1 MRTRARDTFTRLALA
16 SALLSAA
23 LTPGL
28 AQTPVYEVPVDEQ
41 GRPVGDY
48 EAAELTGD
56 EGIPLLSAGELA
68 DLVGPI
74 ALYPDDL
81 LAIVLPA
88 STYPLQL
95 VEAHRFLDALADD
108 PSLKPDDDWDDS
120 VVALI
125 NYPEVVALLNED
137 LDWTWRLGEAV
148 VAQQADVVSAV
159 QGFRE
164 RAYAAGNLHSD
175 GRQLVARNDD
185 VIEITPVA
193 EDVIYV
199 PYYEPEKVVVYQPR
213 VVYHYHPRPYP
224 VYYYP
229 YPSWHSFH
237 SGFFWGVTTAYTIG
251 WLSDRV
257 HVHHHSYYGHP
268 YYGRSYRDRW
278 WYRRPSIHV
287 HNSIYVNRYD
297 YGRTHRYRHGDYWR
311 PRHHRRLHSSN
322 QRITRNRHYTDAGS
336 RPIPRTRPRASSRS
350 VSESRT
356 VHRPATV
363 HRSGDRRT
371 TVSGH
376 TVRRDAT
383 SHRSGSHRS
392 GDTTRNYSTRRDT
405 ATVTRQRSVSQKS
418 AGRGNIIRNDT
429 TREQRSSR
437 QRSAN
442 VESQRRVVRRAPSHP
457 VDRRAERQ
465 SQPSQV
471 RQAPSS
477 RPKVRQA
484 PSSRQRQ
491 EVAQTRAVRS
501 GVPRTRTAEPRAA
514 QTRASRSKTT
524 QPRTRQST
532 TTQSRQSARQVA
544 RRDDSHRHHRN
555 R

>member
-1 MRTRARDTFTRLALA
+1 MKTRARDTLTRLALA
-16 SALLSAA
+16 SALLSAT
-23 LTPGL
+23 LTPSL
-28 AQTPVYEVPVDEQ
+28 AQVPVDEQ
-41 GRPVGDY
+41 GRPIGDY
-48 EAAELTGD
+48 EATESTGD

-68 DLVGPI
+68 DLVAPI

-95 VEAHRFLDALADD
+95 VEAQRFLDALADD

-159 QGFRE
+159 QDFRE

-175 GRQLVARNDD
+175 GHQVVARNDD
-185 VIEITPVA
+185 VIEISPVA

-257 HVHHHSYYGHP
+257 HVYHHSYYGHP
-268 YYGRSYRDRW
+268 YYGRSYWDRW

-287 HNSIYVNRYD
+287 HNSIYVNRYN
-297 YGRTHRYRHGDYWR
+297 YGRTYRYRHGDYWR
-311 PRHHRRLHSSN
+311 PRYHRRLHSSN
-322 QRITRNRHYTDAGS
+322 QRITRNRYYTDAGS
-336 RPIPRTRPRASSRS
+336 RPIPRTTPRNTSRTGSRS
-350 VSESRT
+350 VSQSTT
-356 VHRPATV
+356 VSRPATV

-376 TVRRDAT
+376 TLRRDAR
-383 SHRSGSHRS
+383 SNRSGN
-392 GDTTRNYSTRRDT
+392 TKRNYSTRHNT
-405 ATVTRQRSVSQKS
+405 ATVTRQRKVSRESVN
-418 AGRGNIIRNDT
+418 RGNIIRNDV
-429 TREQRSSR
+429 TRQ
-437 QRSAN
+437 QRSAG
-442 VESQRRVVRRAPSHP
+442 VETQRRVVRRAPANT
-457 VDRRAERQ
+457 VDRRTERQ
-465 SQPSQV
+465 SRPPQV
-471 RQAPSS
+471 RQVPSS
-477 RPKVRQA
+477 RPQVRQA

-491 EVAQTRAVRS
+491 EVTQTRATRS
-501 GVPRTRTAEPRAA
+501 NVSRTRTPERRA
-514 QTRASRSKTT
+514 T
-524 QPRTRQST
+524 QPRTTQSRA
-532 TTQSRQSARQVA
+532 TQSRQSSRQNV
-544 RRDDSHRHHRN
+544 RRDDSNRN
-555 R
+555 RDNRNR